1 MPAPDPS
8 PIPGASLLRRA
19 SDVAWRVLVVGLLAF
34 VVGALLW
41 KLRIVVLPVLIALL
55 VSSVLAPLVVRL
67 ERRGWRTLPATLVVF
82 FGFLLGLAA
91 VVAALIPSTV
101 NELEGLGDTLEAALD
116 DIEDWLVDGPLGLER
131 ADVEEVTD
139 DPGGKLSDLVRE
151 SSDRLASGARTVG
164 EVLAGALLS
173 VVLSFLF
180 LKDGRRFQQWT
191 LAHLPARHHA
201 VARAAGRRAL
211 EALSG
216 FLRGAAILG
225 LLEGITIGVT
235 LWLVGAPLP
244 VPVAV
249 FTFLAAFFPIVG
261 AILAGAIAVLVTLTS
276 QGFGAA
282 VIVLVVAVVVQQLD
296 GDLLAPWIYGR
307 SLQLHPAVVLIALTV
322 GGALGGIAGA
332 FVAVPVSGAVG
343 AVLSVLWDE
352 HGHRLVGAAPP
363 PGGAEPPGG

>member
-1 MPAPDPS
+1 MTQPDPS
-8 PIPGASLLRRA
+8 PSPAGSLLRRA
-19 SDVAWRVLVVGLLAF
+19 SDVSWRLLVVALLVL

-41 KLRIVVLPVLIALL
+41 KLRIVVLPVLVALL

-67 ERRGWRTLPATLVVF
+67 ERRGWRTVPATLVVF
-82 FGFLLGLAA
+82 FGFLLA
-91 VVAALIPSTV
+91 VAGSVAALVPPTL
-101 NELEGLGDTLEAALD
+101 NELEGLGDTLEEALD

-131 ADVEEVTD
+131 EDVEEVTD

-151 SSDRLASGARTVG
+151 SSDRLASGARTAG

-173 VVLSFLF
+173 IVLSFLF
-180 LKDGRRFQQWT
+180 LKDGRRFQAWM
-191 LAHLPARHHA
+191 LDHLPARHHELT
-201 VARAAGRRAL
+201 RAAGQRAL

-225 LLEGITIGVT
+225 LLEGVAIGVT
-235 LWLVGAPLP
+235 VWLVGAPLP

-261 AILAGAIAVLVTLTS
+261 AIVAGAVAVLVALAS

-282 VIVLVVAVVVQQLD
+282 VVVLVVAVVVQQLD

-307 SLQLHPAVVLIALTV
+307 SLQLHPAVVLVVLTI

-343 AVLSVLWDE
+343 AVLSVLWE
-352 HGHRLVGAAPP
+352 AHGHRLVGAPADSGP
-363 PGGAEPPGG
+363 EPPVA